1 MVLPEATRIRLPKI
15 KAGLLANKTSEQI
28 AKECGVKRQTIERDK
43 QEWRQSGD
51 FEDWIKEEWMRLHL
65 LIQKQ
70 DPVIAYREITRL
82 LGKTLTQKVETA
94 LTQKEP
100 FVVKMWK
107 PEKDAKKQP

>member
-1 MVLPEATRIRLPKI
+1 MYWHRIEKEKSHQPNTGNYSDWK
-15 KAGLLANKTSEQI
+15 EQI

-43 QEWRQSGD
+43 REWRQSGD
-51 FEDWIKEEWMRLHL
+51 FEDWIKEEWLRLHL
-65 LIQKQ
+65 LIQQK

-94 LTQKEP
+94 LTQKQP

-107 PEKDAKKQP
+107 PEKDAEK